1 MNEQLRRLFGLNPG
15 TDLRDLFSPAISHR
29 RSPGIS
35 PRAAAT
41 SHQPATA
48 PGGAGRRWI
57 LATEQPAKV
66 FDWSRGEFVDEVLL
80 IDGIAIPDHL
90 PLLDSHSRESVGNVI
105 GSVRDIRV
113 TTAGGYRALEG
124 EVVFSDADEISRSA
138 RAKVEEGHITDGSV
152 GYRVEKST
160 WIEEGVTAN
169 ILGKDFAGPVKVSY
183 RVELKEFSVCP
194 IGADSLAKVRAA
206 LLVQGQ
212 KP

>member
-1 MNEQLRRLFGLNPG
+1 MPEPYAQPLTLR
-15 TDLRDLFSPAISHR
+15 
-29 RSPGIS
+29 IS

-66 FDWSRGEFVDEVLL
+66 FDWSRGEFVDEILL

-124 EVVFSDADEISRSA
+124 EVVFSEADEISRSA
-138 RAKVEEGHITDGSV
+138 RAKVEEGHITDGSI

-160 WIEEGVTAN
+160 WIEDGVTAN
-169 ILGKDFAGPVKVSY
+169 IMGHDFAGPVKVSY
-183 RVELKEFSVCP
+183 RAELKEFSVCP
-194 IGADSLAKVRAA
+194 IGADSLAKVRA
-206 LLVQGQ
+206 LLQGRR